1 MNKSLRTH
9 LNVRS
14 LYESLFS
21 CLIAAFLLASCQ
33 SYKKEEIPVI
43 ALLDGENACPPEDCN
58 GIWGYREMLKA
69 LEKPRSKAAR
79 EYKEWLGYNFDPT
92 EFDLDE
98 TRGLLAEIID

>member
-1 MNKSLRTH
+1 MNKLFCTH
-9 LNVRS
+9 WSARRAGRK
-14 LYESLFS
+14 LFS
-21 CLIAAFLLASCQ
+21 FLVVILLLASCQ